1 MLHSLSSKCTTLT
14 SSTLP
19 KPPTPR
25 VAMMVRSANSTSWD
39 NVLMDISSPQH
50 LSTIACPHLELLAL
64 LRLELPRALALLLPG
79 GRVAVLLGA
88 QLLYVP
94 HQLEK

>member
-1 MLHSLSSKCTTLT
+1 MLHRLSCHLDELHPAEAPDPERGDDSEVRQLHVLDHGTMLGMFQ
-14 SSTLP
+14 STPHNIL
-19 KPPTPR
+19 
-25 VAMMVRSANSTSWD
+25 
-39 NVLMDISSPQH
+39 
-50 LSTIACPHLELLAL
+50 PHLELLAL
-64 LRLELPRALALLLPG
+64 LRLELPRALPLLLPG

>member
-1 MLHSLSSKCTTLT
+1 MLGMLQ
-14 SSTLP
+14 SST
-19 KPPTPR
+19 
-25 VAMMVRSANSTSWD
+25 TSEH
-39 NVLMDISSPQH
+39 NIL
-50 LSTIACPHLELLAL
+50 PHLELLAL